1 MADQQHNT
9 DAVFCDECNAAV
21 RLERHA
27 QTDDLRVRCAC
38 DEQRSIKV
46 ATILPE
52 GWVDE

>member
-1 MADQQHNT
+1 MIEPRSET

-46 ATILPE
+46 ATILPD
-52 GWVDE
+52 GWQP